1 LPRLIHR
8 YVRAFSGQ
16 CGKKFQ
22 IETIDNR
29 VEAGIPARVILQALT
44 TNAARLLGVE
54 KERGAL
60 RVGMRADII
69 ATAAN
74 PLDNVN
80 TLKAVSYV
88 MKNGTVFK
96 ENK

>member
-1 LPRLIHR
+1 MI
-8 YVRAFSGQ
+8 V
-16 CGKKFQ
+16 
-22 IETIDNR
+22 
-29 VEAGIPARVILQALT
+29 QALT

-60 RVGMRADII
+60 RVGMKADII

-74 PLDNVN
+74 PLENIQ
-80 TLKAVSYV
+80 TLKAVTFV
-88 MKNGTVFK
+88 MKNGRVFK